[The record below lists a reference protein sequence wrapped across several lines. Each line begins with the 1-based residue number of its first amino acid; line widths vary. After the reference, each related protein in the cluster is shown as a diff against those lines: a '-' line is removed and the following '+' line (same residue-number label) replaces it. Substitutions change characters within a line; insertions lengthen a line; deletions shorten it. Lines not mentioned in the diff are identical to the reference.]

1 MMDKERQMHEGRLA
15 MDKQE
20 IVKLELKIK
29 GLLESVRLHLDPLEK
44 IAELEIGVAFLE
56 MAELVATWR
65 EYKVILANIKKAHKI
80 LGRE

>member
-1 MMDKERQMHEGRLA
+1 MDKEKQMHEGRLA

-20 IVKLELKIK
+20 TIKLELKIK
-29 GLLESVRLHLDPLEK
+29 GLLESIRIHLDPLEK
-44 IAELEIGVAFLE
+44 IEELEIDVAFQE

>member
-1 MMDKERQMHEGRLA
+1 MDKERQMHEGRLA